1 MKSLL
6 VGFNEFH
13 GWAVNPARLVVEA
26 LRGNDQFVAGM
37 GMTAEVFPTEFDAA
51 GRRIVQLVTGHRP
64 DVVVVVGMAAGRSG
78 VSLERVA
85 LNLDDT
91 NTPDNAGLAPTGRL
105 ITSDGPLAY
114 WSTLP
119 LNHLVATL
127 VEHGVS
133 AHISNFA
140 GSFVCN
146 HTFYLARYT
155 AERLGIRA
163 ACGLVH
169 IPLMTE
175 LLDEARAGYP
185 SLPEADIIRAVA
197 VCVRESFGRAET
209 LAGDTWGPG
218 GSPVGPENLVG
229 RLDRRKKGR

>member
-6 VGFNEFH
+6 VGYNEFH
-13 GWAVNPARLVVEA
+13 GWAVNPARLVVET

-51 GRRIVQLVTGHRP
+51 GRRIVQLMSRHRP

-91 NTPDNAGLAPTGRL
+91 ATPDNAGLAPTGRL
-105 ITSDGPLAY
+105 IKPDGPLAY

-119 LNHLVATL
+119 LNHLVTTL

-155 AERLGIRA
+155 AERLGLRT

-175 LLDEARAGYP
+175 LLDEAHAAWP
-185 SLPEADIIRAVA
+185 SLPKADIVRAVA
-197 VCVRESFGRAET
+197 VCLHDSFGRAET
-209 LAGDTWGPG
+209 LAGDG
-218 GSPVGPENLVG
+218 
-229 RLDRRKKGR
+229 